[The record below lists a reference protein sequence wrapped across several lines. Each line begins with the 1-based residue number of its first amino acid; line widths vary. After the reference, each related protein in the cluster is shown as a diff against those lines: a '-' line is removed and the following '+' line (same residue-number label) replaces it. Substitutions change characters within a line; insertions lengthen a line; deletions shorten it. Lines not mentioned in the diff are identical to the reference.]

1 MSIELPP
8 HCIGGDNS
16 ELNQPMYNEINHGFV
31 YLSSTLSHCFA
42 LVVIIFKHL
51 GMVIHRINR
60 LSGRAISIKF
70 ARYIKCHLSAKL
82 HTCLLMQYNCL
93 STTQYIL
100 LSNTLSVF
108 FSQEGVVV
116 GDQSLVNTA
125 DSELVRYTFTSQ
137 IEENPDLSHILD
149 FSSANQ
155 CVRTWCSFKISGAE

>member
-1 MSIELPP
+1 
-8 HCIGGDNS
+8 
-16 ELNQPMYNEINHGFV
+16 MYNEINHGFV

-100 LSNTLSVF
+100 LSINLANTPHKIVF
-108 FSQEGVVV
+108 QKMPSINTFKKYLRNPHGHVTFLLTWSRSSQY
-116 GDQSLVNTA
+116 S
-125 DSELVRYTFTSQ
+125 RFRISQ
-137 IEENPDLSHILD
+137 IHIHKSDRREPWSQSYTRLLLS
-149 FSSANQ
+149 
-155 CVRTWCSFKISGAE
+155 